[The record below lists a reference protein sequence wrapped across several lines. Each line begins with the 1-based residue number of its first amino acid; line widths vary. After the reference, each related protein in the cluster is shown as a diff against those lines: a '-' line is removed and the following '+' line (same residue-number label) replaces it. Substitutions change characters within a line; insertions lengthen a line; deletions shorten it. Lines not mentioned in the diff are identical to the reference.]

1 MSMIV
6 LKPGMLSTFQDL
18 GRFGQQHL
26 GVSVA
31 GAMDQRAHRLAN
43 VLVGNDP
50 ALATLEITLTGPT
63 LRFTKPCCLALC
75 GADLGA
81 TLNGQPLVLNRP
93 IVVRAKDE
101 LSFGVRQHGTR
112 AYLAV
117 HGGFALEPVLGSTS
131 TYLRSAMG
139 GWHGRALRRD
149 DEIPLLRPLKN
160 KGLEDLAMD
169 LWSLKIYLPAAL
181 SEPRQTFVRLIKG
194 QQWDEFT
201 PESCVALLTEPYRIS
216 PDSERM
222 GYRLQGASL
231 LMTTPRQM
239 ISEGTTFGTIQVPAG
254 GQPIILMADRQTTGG
269 YPKMAYVA
277 SVDLP
282 RLAQMG
288 PGDIVS
294 FRAISLEQAQALDLT
309 RAKAFATLADAL
321 QPVRNLLLNH

>member
-1 MSMIV
+1 MIV

-117 HGGFALEPVLGSTS
+117 HGGFALEPVLG
-131 TYLRSAMG
+131 L
-139 GWHGRALRRD
+139 
-149 DEIPLLRPLKN
+149 
-160 KGLEDLAMD
+160 
-169 LWSLKIYLPAAL
+169 SLIH
-181 SEPRQTFVRLIKG
+181 I
-194 QQWDEFT
+194 
-201 PESCVALLTEPYRIS
+201 
-216 PDSERM
+216 
-222 GYRLQGASL
+222 
-231 LMTTPRQM
+231 
-239 ISEGTTFGTIQVPAG
+239 
-254 GQPIILMADRQTTGG
+254 
-269 YPKMAYVA
+269 
-277 SVDLP
+277 
-282 RLAQMG
+282 
-288 PGDIVS
+288 
-294 FRAISLEQAQALDLT
+294 
-309 RAKAFATLADAL
+309 
-321 QPVRNLLLNH
+321 